1 LTASEK
7 FYWKVRC
14 WNNPDKDE
22 IMGVIDWIAKELL
35 SEMRKTR
42 AGAFSAPATFK
53 LVDAEKALF

>member
-1 LTASEK
+1 
-7 FYWKVRC
+7 VRC